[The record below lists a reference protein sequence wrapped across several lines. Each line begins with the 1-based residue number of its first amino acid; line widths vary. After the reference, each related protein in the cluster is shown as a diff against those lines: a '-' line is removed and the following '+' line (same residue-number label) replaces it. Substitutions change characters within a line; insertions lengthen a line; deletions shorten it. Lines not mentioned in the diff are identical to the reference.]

1 MTEID
6 DTLKKQKTSPYE
18 VNDDVKVQRSFYVLK
33 WLWEAA
39 DGLPISRPEIITQAL
54 LNAVTAFKSEVPQLR
69 YDVEQINQQIEALTA
84 QKVAKLNRIAELE
97 REERE
102 HIQDVVKFEIGIQQ
116 AVLETMDL
124 LRMFRKELGQVHY
137 KRLETLSGVPATEIK
152 DFLKERKFMPDEDEV
167 RLFYMR

>member
-1 MTEID
+1 MNRHG
-6 DTLKKQKTSPYE
+6 LKADRDNYT
-18 VNDDVKVQRSFYVLK
+18 DHVLF
-33 WLWEAA
+33 
-39 DGLPISRPEIITQAL
+39 ISA
-54 LNAVTAFKSEVPQLR
+54 SLR
-69 YDVEQINQQIEALTA
+69 YDVEQIDKQIEALTA

>member
-69 YDVEQINQQIEALTA
+69 YDVEQIDKQIEALTA

>member
-69 YDVEQINQQIEALTA
+69 YDVEQIDQQ
-84 QKVAKLNRIAELE
+84 
-97 REERE
+97 
-102 HIQDVVKFEIGIQQ
+102 
-116 AVLETMDL
+116 
-124 LRMFRKELGQVHY
+124 
-137 KRLETLSGVPATEIK
+137 
-152 DFLKERKFMPDEDEV
+152 
-167 RLFYMR
+167 

>member
-1 MTEID
+1 MFQS
-6 DTLKKQKTSPYE
+6 LTSFLT
-18 VNDDVKVQRSFYVLK
+18 DCD
-33 WLWEAA
+33 A

-69 YDVEQINQQIEALTA
+69 YDVEQIDQQIEALTA

>member
-69 YDVEQINQQIEALTA
+69 YDVEQIDQQIEALTA

-137 KRLETLSGVPATEIK
+137 KRLETLSGVPVIEIK
-152 DFLKERKFMPDEDEV
+152 DFLKEKKFMPDEDEV

>member
-69 YDVEQINQQIEALTA
+69 YDVEQIDQQIEALTA

-137 KRLETLSGVPATEIK
+137 KRLETLSGVPAIEIK
-152 DFLKERKFMPDEDEV
+152 DFLKEKKFMPDEEEV

>member
-69 YDVEQINQQIEALTA
+69 YDVEQIDQQIEALTA

>member
-69 YDVEQINQQIEALTA
+69 YDVEQIDQQIEALTA
-84 QKVAKLNRIAELE
+84 QKVAKINRIAELE

-152 DFLKERKFMPDEDEV
+152 DFLKERKFMPDEGEV

>member
-69 YDVEQINQQIEALTA
+69 YDVEQIDQQIEALTA

-137 KRLETLSGVPATEIK
+137 KKLETLSGVPATEIK